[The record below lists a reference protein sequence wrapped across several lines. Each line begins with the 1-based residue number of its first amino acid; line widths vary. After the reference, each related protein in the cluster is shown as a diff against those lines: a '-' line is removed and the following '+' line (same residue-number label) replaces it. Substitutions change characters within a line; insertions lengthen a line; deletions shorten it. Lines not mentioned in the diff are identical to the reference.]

1 MLDAALQEQVSRVAG
16 APLFMVAK
24 GQTILPAAGRATGLS
39 TPLNGLQWVNL
50 AARPDGDRVL
60 LSAEGACDTPEQA
73 KQLATTLELLRGLMR
88 GMLSDP
94 KNLGNAPPETA
105 QAVSQMLQTAQ
116 ISSDASRV
124 RLLVSMDTAVF
135 DAAPPVPAGR

>member
-1 MLDAALQEQVSRVAG
+1 
-16 APLFMVAK
+16 
-24 GQTILPAAGRATGLS
+24 
-39 TPLNGLQWVNL
+39 
-50 AARPDGDRVL
+50 
-60 LSAEGACDTPEQA
+60 
-73 KQLATTLELLRGLMR
+73 MR

-94 KNLGNAPPETA
+94 KNLGNAPPEAA
-105 QAVSQMLQTAQ
+105 QAVAQMLQTAQ